1 MKFKLAV
8 ILVIFSFICYSKA
21 SLAQSAQIRYV
32 VIGDSYSK
40 GTGVDPKQAWPVL
53 LTEQLRADGF
63 DISLVANPSRN
74 GWTTVDAQ
82 QWEIPVL
89 RKSEPT
95 FAILMIGVNDWL
107 QNSTQERFRANFTDL
122 LDDMLSQLPANRI
135 VVINIPDFSLTL
147 KGSTFSPGRDISKGI
162 GKFNKIIAQVCKQK
176 AVAVVDIF
184 TVSQKMRLDPSLTAN
199 DGLHPSAKG
208 HLLFAQAIY
217 LSVKQVLND
226 IGPADNTSGKD
237 F

>member
-1 MKFKLAV
+1 MKVKLAV
-8 ILVIFSFICYSKA
+8 ILVIIFFAFCAKF
-21 SLAQSAQIRYV
+21 SLAQDPQIRYV
-32 VIGDSYSK
+32 VIGDSYSI
-40 GTGVDPKQAWPVL
+40 GTGVNPKEAWPVL

-95 FAILMIGVNDWL
+95 FATLMIGVNDWL

-122 LDDMLSQLPANRI
+122 LDDMLSELPANKI

-147 KGSTFSPGRDISKGI
+147 KGSTFSPGRDIHKGI
-162 GKFNKIIAQVCKQK
+162 ASFNKIISQVCKQK
-176 AVAVVDIF
+176 GVEVVDIF
-184 TVSQKMRLDPSLTAN
+184 MVSQEMRLDSSLTAN

-208 HLLFAQAIY
+208 QLLFAQAIY
-217 LSVKQVLND
+217 PLAKKILND
-226 IGPADNTSGKD
+226 GGLRATVARKD